1 MKDHEFE
8 REDLADLLIKEV
20 SVKQGTA
27 LNKYHIDGIL
37 LSREVLFMKQ
47 STYEYWMRIIE
58 DQRKSGCGVK
68 PIVQNMVFQQRASMP
83 QEERLTP
90 KDQM

>member
-1 MKDHEFE
+1 
-8 REDLADLLIKEV
+8 
-20 SVKQGTA
+20 
-27 LNKYHIDGIL
+27 
-37 LSREVLFMKQ
+37 MKQ